1 MPRYSPSTP
10 STFSLRELNF
20 LPLYMYSPH
29 VLHRTVIGNI
39 MRTTKLGLM
48 SAFFVRGIFDGSKS
62 GGKYLFSTL
71 RSPMV
76 EAWGEVGGG
85 GGGASGCGARG
96 GRNYQCTVR
105 VSG

>member
-1 MPRYSPSTP
+1 MAG
-10 STFSLRELNF
+10 
-20 LPLYMYSPH
+20 
-29 VLHRTVIGNI
+29 TVIGNI

-76 EAWGEVGGG
+76 EAWGEVV
-85 GGGASGCGARG
+85 GGGAAARRRR
-96 GRNYQCTVR
+96 GRASLSSRGDIVFACSECITQV
-105 VSG
+105 